1 MPLPYHFMRI
11 FVTGGS
17 GFIGS
22 HFIQVALASGHEVV
36 ATSYSLDS
44 IGTKPLYC
52 IYKRLADIQKQDL
65 MGCDVVAHFAA
76 YGVSPK
82 KCCWQTAFDVN
93 VTQSLR
99 LMELSTELGIPRFVA
114 AGSSAEYG
122 KAGLRYDKIPT
133 DAPLEPTDPYAAS
146 KAASSIAMASFAR
159 NRNTQLFY
167 GRVFS
172 AYGDGQFEQNFWP
185 QLRKAALAGKD
196 FEMTLGQQIRD
207 FIPVEQVAKIFL
219 AACDTI
225 NIENGAPKIVNVA
238 SGSPVSLAEFANK
251 WWDSFHATGKLKI
264 GATSYRDNE
273 VMRYVADI

>member
-1 MPLPYHFMRI
+1 MRI
-11 FVTGGS
+11 FVTGGT

-22 HFIQVALASGHEVV
+22 HFIQVALAAGHEVI
-36 ATSYSLDS
+36 ATSCPQHLKNSNR
-44 IGTKPLYC
+44 LYC
-52 IYKRLADIQKQDL
+52 VNKRLADIQKQDL
-65 MGCDVVAHFAA
+65 INCDVVAHFAA

-99 LMELSTELGIPRFVA
+99 LLELSTELGIPRFVA
-114 AGSSAEYG
+114 AGSYAEYG
-122 KAGLRYDKIPT
+122 KAGLRYDKIPA

-167 GRVFS
+167 GRIFS

-219 AACDTI
+219 TACDTI
-225 NIENGAPKIVNVA
+225 NIENGTPSIVNVA

-251 WWDSFHATGKLKI
+251 WWEFFNATGKLKI
-264 GATSYRDNE
+264 GATPYRDNE
-273 VMRYVADI
+273 VMRYIADI